1 MTQSTLTAL
10 ALCFCGGTIW
20 VRRKTWRLQWDRA
33 LTMSFLFQGL
43 GFALTAPAMSHYLEH
58 ALFRISGVAHLRDF
72 FGHVLFICAICCVIY
87 ACACRLVPDH
97 ELESVLYKIEFPG
110 AIAGG
115 TMLAAITLSDSLS
128 RETPLDFLHVPCDFW
143 LRVYWL
149 TYGAV
154 VIYLLCF
161 VVRLLWVLRR
171 DPRSRLTADL
181 FIIAGGLGVVSFAVL
196 LTRIIVNPGLVA
208 RFWIWTPSCV
218 AGGLAAFA
226 AAWSWRE
233 RMRPRSRKR
242 PPPNSTRRVSWWQE
256 P

>member
-1 MTQSTLTAL
+1 MTQSALTAL
-10 ALCFCGGTIW
+10 TLCFCGAAIW
-20 VRRKTWRLQWDRA
+20 VRRKTWRIQWDRA

-43 GFALTAPAMSHYLEH
+43 GFALCAPAMSRYLGH
-58 ALFRISGVAHLRDF
+58 ALFRISGVAHLHDF

-115 TMLAAITLSDSLS
+115 TMLAAITLSHNLS
-128 RETPLDFLHVPCDFW
+128 REPPPDFLDVPCDFW

-149 TYGAV
+149 TYGAI

-161 VVRLLWVLRR
+161 LVRLLWVLRR
-171 DPRSRLTADL
+171 DPRSRLTSDL
-181 FIIAGGLGVVSFAVL
+181 LIIAIGLGLVSFAL
-196 LTRIIVNPGLVA
+196 FLTRIIINPGLVA
-208 RFWIWTPSCV
+208 RSWIWTPSCV

-233 RMRPRSRKR
+233 RMRPRSRR
-242 PPPNSTRRVSWWQE
+242 RSPPNSTRRRAES
-256 P
+256 

>member
-10 ALCFCGGTIW
+10 ALCFCGGTLW
-20 VRRKTWRLQWDRA
+20 VRRKTWRTRWDRA

-43 GFALTAPAMSHYLEH
+43 GFALCAPATSHYLGH
-58 ALFRISGVAHLRDF
+58 ALFKITGVAHLHDF

-97 ELESVLYKIEFPG
+97 ELEDVLHKVELPG
-110 AIAGG
+110 AVASG
-115 TMLAAITLSDSLS
+115 TMLAAITLSHNLS
-128 RETPLDFLHVPCDFW
+128 RNPPPDLLDVPCDFW

-149 TYGAV
+149 TYGAI

-161 VVRLLWVLRR
+161 AARLLWVLRR
-171 DPRSRLTADL
+171 DPRSRLTSAL
-181 FIIAGGLGVVSFAVL
+181 YIIAAGLGVVSFAVVL
-196 LTRIIVNPGLVA
+196 SRIINPGLIA
-208 RFWIWTPSCV
+208 GYWIWTPASV

-233 RMRPRSRKR
+233 RMRPRSRRR
-242 PPPNSTRRVSWWQE
+242 PPPNSTRRA
-256 P
+256 

>member
-1 MTQSTLTAL
+1 
-10 ALCFCGGTIW
+10 
-20 VRRKTWRLQWDRA
+20 
-33 LTMSFLFQGL
+33 
-43 GFALTAPAMSHYLEH
+43 MSHYLEP

-97 ELESVLYKIEFPG
+97 ELESVLYKVEFPG

-115 TMLAAITLSDSLS
+115 TMLAAITLSHNLS
-128 RETPLDFLHVPCDFW
+128 RQPPPDFLDVPCDFW

-161 VVRLLWVLRR
+161 LIRLLWVLRR

-181 FIIAGGLGVVSFAVL
+181 FIIASGLGVVSIAAL
-196 LTRIIVNPGLVA
+196 LTRCVSTPEGLIA
-208 RFWIWTPSCV
+208 RFWIWTPACV
-218 AGGLAAFA
+218 AGGLVAFA

-233 RMRPRSRKR
+233 RMRPRSRRR
-242 PPPNSTRRVSWWQE
+242 PPPNSTRRRA
-256 P
+256 

>member
-1 MTQSTLTAL
+1 MTQSAPIAL
-10 ALCFCGGTIW
+10 ALCFCGGAMW
-20 VRRKTWRLQWDRA
+20 VRRKSWRIRWDRA

-43 GFALTAPAMSHYLEH
+43 GFALCAPAMSHYLEH
-58 ALFRISGVAHLRDF
+58 ALFRICGVAHLRDF
-72 FGHVLFICAICCVIY
+72 FGHVLFICAICGVIY
-87 ACACRLVPDH
+87 ACACRLVADD

-115 TMLAAITLSDSLS
+115 TMLAAITLSHNLS
-128 RETPLDFLHVPCDFW
+128 RESPPDFLDVPCDFW

-149 TYGAV
+149 AYGAI

-171 DPRSRLTADL
+171 DPRSRLTANL
-181 FIIAGGLGVVSFAVL
+181 FITASGLGVVSFAML
-196 LTRIIVNPGLVA
+196 LTRIIINPGLVA
-208 RFWIWTPSCV
+208 RVWIWAPSSV

-233 RMRPRSRKR
+233 RMRPRSHRR
-242 PPPNSTRRVSWWQE
+242 PPPNSTRRA
-256 P
+256 

>member
-10 ALCFCGGTIW
+10 ALCFCWAVLW
-20 VRRKTWRLQWDRA
+20 VRRKTWRIRWDRA
-33 LTMSFLFQGL
+33 LTLSFLFQGL
-43 GFALTAPAMSHYLEH
+43 GFALCAPAMSHYLEH
-58 ALFRISGVAHLRDF
+58 PLFRISGVAHLRDF

-110 AIAGG
+110 AVAGG
-115 TMLAAITLSDSLS
+115 TMLAAITLSHNLS
-128 RETPLDFLHVPCDFW
+128 HETPPDFLDVPCDFW

-149 TYGAV
+149 TYGAI

-171 DPRSRLTADL
+171 DPRSRLTANL
-181 FIIAGGLGVVSFAVL
+181 CIIASGLGVVSLAVL
-196 LTRIIVNPGLVA
+196 LTRCINPGLVA
-208 RFWIWTPSCV
+208 RFWIWTPASV

-226 AAWSWRE
+226 AAWSWRQ

-242 PPPNSTRRVSWWQE
+242 PPPNSKRRRAES
-256 P
+256 

>member
-33 LTMSFLFQGL
+33 LTISFLLQGL

-97 ELESVLYKIEFPG
+97 ELESVLYKIELPG

-115 TMLAAITLSDSLS
+115 TMLAAITLSHNLS
-128 RETPLDFLHVPCDFW
+128 RETPPDFLDVPCDFW
-143 LRVYWL
+143 LRLYWL
-149 TYGAV
+149 TYGAI

-161 VVRLLWVLRR
+161 VVRLLWVLRS
-171 DPRSRLTADL
+171 DPRSRLISDL
-181 FIIAGGLGVVSFAVL
+181 FIIAGGLGVISFAVV
-196 LTRIIVNPGLVA
+196 LTRTIINPGLVA
-208 RFWIWTPSCV
+208 RFWIWTPSSV

-233 RMRPRSRKR
+233 RMRPRSRRR
-242 PPPNSTRRVSWWQE
+242 PPPNSTRRRA
-256 P
+256 

>member
-1 MTQSTLTAL
+1 MTQSALTAL
-10 ALCFCGGTIW
+10 ALCFCGGAIW
-20 VRRKTWRLQWDRA
+20 VRRKSWRIRWDRA

-43 GFALTAPAMSHYLEH
+43 GFALCAPAMSRYLEP
-58 ALFRISGVAHLRDF
+58 ALFRITGVAHLRDF
-72 FGHVLFICAICCVIY
+72 FGHVLFICAICGVIY
-87 ACACRLVPDH
+87 ACACRLVPDR

-115 TMLAAITLSDSLS
+115 TMLAAITLSHNLS
-128 RETPLDFLHVPCDFW
+128 REPRPDFLDVPCDFW

-149 TYGAV
+149 TYGAIV
-154 VIYLLCF
+154 MYLLCF

-181 FIIAGGLGVVSFAVL
+181 FIIASGLGVVSFALL
-196 LTRIIVNPGLVA
+196 LTRIIINPGLVA
-208 RFWIWTPSCV
+208 RFWISTPSCV

-233 RMRPRSRKR
+233 RMRPRSRRR
-242 PPPNSTRRVSWWQE
+242 PPPNSTRRWA
-256 P
+256 